1 MNIRYWGV
9 RGSLPS
15 PGAATVRYGGNTPCI
30 SVEIGSLMLVFD
42 AGTGIR
48 NLGQSLTS
56 WSGDMCVF
64 ISHLH
69 WDHVQGFPFFAPL
82 HQPGRELSLIVP
94 RGRGRTLAR
103 IAGMDGVHFPVT
115 QERILSR
122 LTITTGEPTELLER
136 HGVVLRRVGMNH
148 PGGSF
153 GFRVEHAG
161 KSFVF
166 ITDNELD
173 PPYPHTIEPAAL
185 VDFCRGAELLVHD
198 AQYVADDFPM
208 KRGWGHSLF
217 TQTADLAHA
226 AKVRSLALF
235 HHDPTRS
242 DDDLDA
248 IAEATPPASARLG
261 GGSGH
266 RCRGDDD
273 RCDRT
278 ERRESPPTRP
288 SHRLN
293 TKGRKP
299 DVESAENTSGSR
311 SRRSAVLS

>member
-1 MNIRYWGV
+1 MKIRYWGV

-15 PGAATVRYGGNTPCI
+15 PGAKTVRYGGNTPCV

-48 NLGQSLTS
+48 LAGDSLTN
-56 WSGDMCVF
+56 WSGDICVF

-82 HQPGRELSLIVP
+82 HQPGRELKLIIP
-94 RGRGRTLAR
+94 RGKGRNLAR

-122 LTITTGEPTELLER
+122 LTITTNDPTEILQR
-136 HGVVLRRVGMNH
+136 HGVVLRRLGMNH

-161 KSFVF
+161 KTFVF
-166 ITDNELD
+166 IPDNEID
-173 PPYPHTIEPAAL
+173 PPYPRMVDPATL
-185 VDFCRGAELLVHD
+185 LEYVRGVDHLVHD
-198 AQYVADDFPM
+198 AQYRADDMPL

-226 AKVRSLALF
+226 AKVRSVALF

-248 IAEATPPASARLG
+248 TAEATRRHLQS
-261 GGSGH
+261 
-266 RCRGDDD
+266 RG
-273 RCDRT
+273 
-278 ERRESPPTRP
+278 
-288 SHRLN
+288 
-293 TKGRKP
+293 
-299 DVESAENTSGSR
+299 AELKSCVAAEGTTID
-311 SRRSAVLS
+311 L